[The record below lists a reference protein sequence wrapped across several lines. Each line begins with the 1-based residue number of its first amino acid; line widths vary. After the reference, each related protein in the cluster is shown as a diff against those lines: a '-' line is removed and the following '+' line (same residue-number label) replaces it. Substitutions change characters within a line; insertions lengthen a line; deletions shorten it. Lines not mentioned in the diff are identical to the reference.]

1 MSALA
6 TVPTPTGE
14 APKPAQ
20 PRSLKTQY
28 LIVFNAVSAISWLVV
43 FWRALLAVQMR
54 GYEGVHAE
62 VAEFWKWTQTLAAL
76 EVAHAVFGTY
86 TSPCPRL
93 LRRLA
98 LRAFERVR
106 ACADGCAM

>member
-6 TVPTPTGE
+6 TAPTPTGSA
-14 APKPAQ
+14 APKPAAP
-20 PRSLKTQY
+20 PRSLKTTY

-54 GYEGVHAE
+54 GFAGVHPE

-76 EVAHAVFGTY
+76 EVAHAVFGT
-86 TSPCPRL
+86 
-93 LRRLA
+93 
-98 LRAFERVR
+98 
-106 ACADGCAM
+106 